1 MINGRGKASLGRLE
15 KEQLKF
21 FMEDWKEL
29 ETPCLVLDVE
39 KTASNIERMQAVCR
53 EHGVELRPHIKT
65 HKMVEIAKMQL
76 AAGAAGLTCAKISE
90 AEALLPSGVK
100 SIFVAHSIVDPL
112 KGPRLKALSEKL
124 DELYVGVTSAG
135 QAHALEAVL
144 AGVDLT
150 LPVIMAINTGLLREG
165 TRTQGEGVELANL
178 IGEMPHLKLHGI
190 YTHEGHAY
198 KRADENRE
206 AVCREVLEQL
216 LEMRKLI
223 GNESLKIWPGCSVT
237 GACMAT
243 LPGVDAVRPG
253 SYVFGDLSLAVRAKT
268 MDWDQVSLT
277 VLATVIDMPEP
288 GLALIDAGSKV
299 FSSDKTPGGETAI
312 AQDGRDIIIS
322 HLSEEHGFAT
332 GADVD
337 GLQIGDKLTFVTAH
351 VCPVLNLANEVV
363 LLRDGRV
370 DGRWAVEA
378 RGCVQ

>member
-1 MINGRGKASLGRLE
+1 
-15 KEQLKF
+15 
-21 FMEDWKEL
+21 MEEWKKV
-29 ETPCLVLDVE
+29 ETPCLVLDIE
-39 KTASNIERMQAVCR
+39 KTVANIERMQTICR

-100 SIFVAHSIVDPL
+100 SVFVAHSIVDPL

-124 DELYVGVTSAG
+124 DELFVGVTSAG
-135 QAHALEAVL
+135 QAQALEAVL

-150 LPVIMAINTGLLREG
+150 LPVIMAIDTGLVREG
-165 TRTQGEGVELANL
+165 TRTKEEGVALAKIIEDL
-178 IGEMPHLKLHGI
+178 PHLKLHGI

-198 KRADENRE
+198 KRAGEDRE
-206 AVCREVLEQL
+206 TVCREVLEQL
-216 LEMRKLI
+216 LEIRKLI
-223 GNESLKIWPGCSVT
+223 GNEDLKIWPGCSVT

-243 LPGVDAVRPG
+243 LLGVDAVRPG
-253 SYVFGDLSLAVRAKT
+253 SYVFGDHSLAVRAKT
-268 MDWDQVSLT
+268 MTWDQVSLT
-277 VLATVIDMPEP
+277 VLATVIDKPEA

-299 FSSDKTPGGETAI
+299 FSSDKTPEGQTAF

-322 HLSEEHGFAT
+322 HFSEEHGFAT
-332 GADVD
+332 GSDVD
-337 GLQIGDKLTFVTAH
+337 ALQIGDKLTFVTAH
-351 VCPVLNLANEVV
+351 VCPVLNLADKVV

-378 RGCVQ
+378 RGCSQ